1 MLAIEPFAGGHGKIG
16 ARYQLVADNL
26 SAHLKLDP
34 KLSKRTVQERF
45 TLLLDEF
52 KQNDQA
58 YRKKTG
64 VAKNYEEHKQLL
76 LDLSDRIRDV
86 KAMKTDEK
94 QKKKDKEDILQT
106 QGAILRELAV
116 KRRSKRDAATEESK
130 QDSSSAPSTESAIVS
145 GSTRDSSSG
154 NYSGTSNR
162 KNSKTAKAAQ
172 DGSLAAYLEQ
182 QVMSHHEDNALLEQQ
197 LKLMKQKGEEEALR
211 WDREFAFKSKKLELA
226 ERK

>member
-1 MLAIEPFAGGHGKIG
+1 M
-16 ARYQLVADNL
+16 
-26 SAHLKLDP
+26 
-34 KLSKRTVQERF
+34 
-45 TLLLDEF
+45 
-52 KQNDQA
+52 
-58 YRKKTG
+58 
-64 VAKNYEEHKQLL
+64 
-76 LDLSDRIRDV
+76 
-86 KAMKTDEK
+86 
-94 QKKKDKEDILQT
+94 
-106 QGAILRELAV
+106 AV
-116 KRRSKRDAATEESK
+116 KRRSERDAATEESK

-197 LKLMKQKGEEEALR
+197 LKLMKQKGEDEALR

-226 ERK
+226 ERKWNDEVELRRQEMQIRREEIVLLRLQLQASQNQVGNRGADERFPASN